1 MRLVVCGVVTI
12 LVFLT
17 LPLSGQNAQPFGSLA
32 NSQSVREELGIAIKN
47 GVQNAY
53 TTPKKYLGIKG
64 HPFIADGWMD
74 GKVCL
79 KKDSA
84 VISNPVVKYRF
95 DSYGNELWIYNGKDS
110 IVAYS
115 KDINWFEVSEMNQIR
130 AFRKYPLNSIR
141 SPQTF
146 YCALLDTKDIHFVRD
161 MKKALVRA
169 DFVDKG
175 MYSTGS
181 PYDRFEEK
189 HQWLIAFGNDSFKK
203 IKLNVKSIL
212 EEVPSKHRKAAST
225 WVRSQKMK
233 GKISEQEAIQLLGYV
248 QSLIQA

>member
-1 MRLVVCGVVTI
+1 MRFAVYGVITI
-12 LVFLT
+12 LFFLT
-17 LPLSGQNAQPFGSLA
+17 LPLCSQNSQPYGSLA

-53 TTPKKYLGIKG
+53 ASPKKYLGIKG
-64 HPFIADGWMD
+64 HPFICDGWME

-84 VISNPVVKYRF
+84 IIASQLVKYRF

-115 KDINWFEVSEMNQIR
+115 KDINWFEVNDQDQIR
-130 AFRKYPLNSIR
+130 IFRKYPRNSEK

-146 YCALLDTKDIHFVRD
+146 YAALFDTKEIHFVRD

-189 HQWLIAFGNDSFKK
+189 HQWLLAFGNDSFKK

-212 EEVPSKHRKAAST
+212 GEVPTKHRKAASA
-225 WVRSQKMK
+225 WARSQKMK

>member
-1 MRLVVCGVVTI
+1 MV
-12 LVFLT
+12 
-17 LPLSGQNAQPFGSLA
+17 LSIGFTCLLGQGTQPFGSLA
-32 NSQSVREELGIAIKN
+32 NSQSVREEMSIAIKN
-47 GVQNAY
+47 GIQNAY

-64 HPFIADGWMD
+64 HPFIADGWMN

-84 VISNPVVKYRF
+84 VIANPTVKFRF
-95 DSYGNELWIYNGKDS
+95 DSYGNELWIFNGKDS

-115 KDINWFEVSEMNQIR
+115 RDIHWFEVTDEDQIYTFRHYPYNSE
-130 AFRKYPLNSIR
+130 K
-141 SPQTF
+141 SPEDF
-146 YCALLDTKDIHFVRD
+146 FAALFDTKDIHFVRD

-189 HQWLIAFGNDSFKK
+189 NQWLLAFGNQPFSKV
-203 IKLNVKSIL
+203 KLNVKSIL
-212 EEVPSKHRKAAST
+212 DEFPPKYRKSAASWART
-225 WVRSQKMK
+225 KKMK

-248 QSLIQA
+248 QSLIQS

>member
-1 MRLVVCGVVTI
+1 MSVVCGVVTI
-12 LVFLT
+12 LVFLI

-53 TTPKKYLGIKG
+53 ASPKKYLGIKG
-64 HPFIADGWMD
+64 HPFIADGWME
-74 GKVCL
+74 GRICL

-84 VISNPVVKYRF
+84 IIANQLVKYRF
-95 DSYGNELWIYNGKDS
+95 DSYGNEVWIYNGKDS

-115 KDINWFEVSEMNQIR
+115 KDINWFELMDKDQIR
-130 AFRKYPLNSIR
+130 TFRKYPQNSEKA
-141 SPQTF
+141 PQTF
-146 YCALLDTKDIHFVRD
+146 YCALLDTKDIHFAQD

-203 IKLNVKSIL
+203 IRLNVKSIL
-212 EEVPSKHRKAAST
+212 EEVPPKHRKAASA
-225 WVRSQKMK
+225 WARSQKMK

-248 QSLIQA
+248 QCLIQD